1 MSHVD
6 PISDQP
12 IETSP
17 RGFVPAEQ
25 QLEALLAELEAAG
38 VELGAYD
45 QRIAQWVAG
54 WDWPTVAVI
63 ASWIRRAR
71 LDGEAK

>member
-1 MSHVD
+1 MSAVD

-17 RGFVPAEQ
+17 RGFVPASEQ
-25 QLEALLAELEAAG
+25 LAALLAELSAAG

-45 QRIAQWVAG
+45 RRIAEWVAG
-54 WDWPTVAVI
+54 LDWMTVATI
-63 ASWIRRAR
+63 ASWVRRAS
-71 LDGEAK
+71 A